1 MIPDLA
7 DRLAAVQRRIAEAAA
22 GVGRDPAAITTI
34 VVTKFQP
41 VELVRALEALGVRDF
56 GENRHQ
62 EARGKAAELP
72 AARWHFLGRLQ
83 TNKARQVARYAA
95 AIHSVD
101 RAELVDALAGTG
113 APVFLQVRL
122 GDGEGEGP
130 GRGGA
135 APAELLPLAERAA
148 EAGLPVLGVMAV
160 APLGADPEPAFA
172 RLADLSTRMSTRIPG
187 ATAIS
192 AGMSGDFETAIR
204 YGATHLRI
212 GTAITGPRPA
222 TP

>member
-1 MIPDLA
+1 VISGLA
-7 DRLAAVQRRIAEAAA
+7 DRLAAVQQRIAEAATGA
-22 GVGRDPAAITTI
+22 GRDPAEITTI

-41 VELVRALEALGVRDF
+41 IGLVRALEALGVSDF
-56 GENRHQ
+56 GESRHQ
-62 EARGKAAELP
+62 EARAKAAELP
-72 AARWHFLGRLQ
+72 EARWHFIGRLQ

-101 RAELVDALAGTG
+101 RVELVEALAGTG

-122 GDGEGEGP
+122 GEGAAEGP

-160 APLGADPEPAFA
+160 APLGEDPEPAFD
-172 RLADLSTRMSTRIPG
+172 RLAELSTRVSTRIPG

-192 AGMSGDFETAIR
+192 AGMSGDFETAVR

-212 GTAITGPRPA
+212 GTAITGARPA
-222 TP
+222 AP

>member
-1 MIPDLA
+1 VISGLA
-7 DRLAAVQRRIAEAAA
+7 DRLAAVQQRIAEAATGA
-22 GVGRDPAAITTI
+22 GRDPAEITTI

-41 VELVRALEALGVRDF
+41 IGLVRALEALGVSDF
-56 GENRHQ
+56 GESRHQ
-62 EARGKAAELP
+62 EARAKAAELP
-72 AARWHFLGRLQ
+72 EARWHFIGRLQ

-101 RAELVDALAGTG
+101 RVELVEALAGTG

-122 GDGEGEGP
+122 GEGAAEGP

-160 APLGADPEPAFA
+160 APLGEDPEPAFD
-172 RLADLSTRMSTRIPG
+172 RLADLSTRVSTRIPG

-192 AGMSGDFETAIR
+192 AGMSGDFETAVR

-212 GTAITGPRPA
+212 GTAITGARPA
-222 TP
+222 AP

>member
-1 MIPDLA
+1 MDPGLEQ
-7 DRLAAVQRRIAEAAA
+7 RLRDVQRRIEDAAA
-22 GVGRDPAAITTI
+22 DAGRDPAGITTI

-41 VELVRALEALGVRDF
+41 VALLRDLRGLGVGDF

-62 EARGKAAELP
+62 EARAKAAELP
-72 AARWHFLGRLQ
+72 DVRWHFVGQLQ

-95 AIHSVD
+95 AVHSVD

-113 APVFLQVRL
+113 TPVFVQVRL
-122 GDGEGEGP
+122 GDGESA

-135 APAELLPLAERAA
+135 DPADLIPLGDRAA

-160 APLGADPEPAFA
+160 APLGEDPERAFA
-172 RLADLSTRMSTRIPG
+172 RLEELGNRMNSRIPG
-187 ATAIS
+187 AAGIS
-192 AGMSGDFETAIR
+192 AGMSGDYEAAVR
-204 YGATHLRI
+204 HGATHLRI

>member
-1 MIPDLA
+1 VISGLA
-7 DRLAAVQRRIAEAAA
+7 DRLAAVQQRIAEAATGA
-22 GVGRDPAAITTI
+22 GRDPAEITTI

-41 VELVRALEALGVRDF
+41 IGLVRALEALGVSDF
-56 GENRHQ
+56 GESRHQ
-62 EARGKAAELP
+62 EARAKAAELP
-72 AARWHFLGRLQ
+72 EARWHFIGRLQ
-83 TNKARQVARYAA
+83 TNKARQVAHYAA

-101 RAELVDALAGTG
+101 RVELVEALAGTG

-122 GDGEGEGP
+122 GEGAAEGP

-160 APLGADPEPAFA
+160 APLGEDPEPAFD
-172 RLADLSTRMSTRIPG
+172 RLADLSTRVSTRIPG

-192 AGMSGDFETAIR
+192 AGMSGDFETAVR

-212 GTAITGPRPA
+212 GTAITGARPA
-222 TP
+222 AP